1 MFCKAAARAS
11 AFTESSIPSRDS
23 VSGNPGIKYLSLVL
37 LLSCAFA
44 LIIATDVRA
53 ASPDPKP
60 PQVSIGFFFP
70 PSPLVQNGTPRLVYE
85 MILSDYPPINY
96 ELDSID
102 VGAGSKKFSYSG
114 AELQS
119 MMRFLGEKAPTATTR
134 RIAGGQSVVVYFMLE
149 FAKAGDVPDMLEH
162 TLHFTSPDGVH
173 HALAAQPLTAG
184 KQAAVVI
191 AAPLKGDD
199 WLAGDSVHNDPD
211 AAHRRTILLEGGR
224 PWLAQRYAID
234 WVRYRIEKGT
244 ATTWSGR
251 EDQNRSY
258 FCYDNPIY
266 SVAEGTVVDAMD
278 GIPENVPHSGKY
290 AVALTFIN
298 AGGNHVVVDIGGNR
312 YVFYAHIRPGT
323 LTVKVG
329 DHVKTGQILGH
340 VGNTGSSTEPHL
352 HMHIVDHPSFLA
364 GHGVPYEFASFSSS
378 GSPEMIEKPHDE
390 MAFRNFG
397 SFQTFHNDYPANNAA
412 VKFP

>member
-1 MFCKAAARAS
+1 MFCQAVDRARAS
-11 AFTESSIPSRDS
+11 VESSIPSRLS
-23 VSGNPGIKYLSLVL
+23 VRVNSGAKYLPFVL
-37 LLSCAFA
+37 LFSCVFS
-44 LIIATDVRA
+44 LIIATG
-53 ASPDPKP
+53 ASAQGPDPKP
-60 PQVSIGFFFP
+60 PQVSVGFFFP
-70 PSPLVQNGTPRLVYE
+70 PSPLVQNGSPRLVYE
-85 MILSDYPPINY
+85 MLLSDYPPVNY

-102 VGAGSKKFSYSG
+102 IAAGSKKFSYSG

-134 RIAGGQSVVVYFMLE
+134 RITGGQSAVIYFMLE
-149 FAKAGDVPDMLEH
+149 FAKPGDVPDTLEH
-162 TLHFTSPDGVH
+162 TLHLTSSDGVH
-173 HALAAQPLTAG
+173 HALADRSLAVG

-191 AAPLKGDD
+191 APPLKGDD
-199 WLAGDSVHNDPD
+199 WLAGDSAHNGPD

-244 ATTWSGR
+244 AVTWSGR
-251 EDQNRSY
+251 EDQNSSY

-266 SVAEGTVVDAMD
+266 SVADGTVVDAMD

-290 AVALTFIN
+290 AVGLTFIN
-298 AGGNHVVVDIGGNR
+298 AGGNHVVVDIGDNR
-312 YVFYAHIRPGT
+312 YVFYAHMRPGS

-364 GHGVPYEFASFSSS
+364 GHGVPYEFTSFSAT
-378 GSPEMIEKPHDE
+378 GSPETIQKPRDE
-390 MAFRNFG
+390 MVFRNFG
-397 SFQTFHNDYPANNAA
+397 AFQTFHDDYPANNAA
-412 VKFP
+412 VKLP